1 MKLSLFRNKSLV
13 EYRESRENIKTRIKG
28 HLINVKSLV
37 YNNLVEKMTSH
48 TDYLVVAIITYY
60 LTRVIFS

>member
-1 MKLSLFRNKSLV
+1 MKLSLFRKKSLV
-13 EYRESRENIKTRIKG
+13 ESRENIKTRIKG

-48 TDYLVVAIITYY
+48 ADYLVVAIITYY